1 MLPWYQEKPFA
12 KMMIMIWDFNK
23 TNNRQ
28 IENININTNYKLQT
42 NYKIDNKH

>member
-1 MLPWYQEKPFA
+1 MRPWYQEKPFA

-28 IENININTNYKLQT
+28 IENINTNYKLQT
-42 NYKIDNKH
+42 TNKL